1 MKAGRCNRK
10 GNIYYELGRS
20 HQLQNLTIFLGFRV
34 FGYFGGYF
42 RYFGVLLA
50 SNLFPSDV
58 LMHVH
63 SQMCLMQG
71 YYYRANRRLN
81 KEYFQNYDECFR
93 PRSEGNQC
101 VSKNLLQMSAF
112 LLLYFSIPSKS
123 ACFHLYNCIISTI
136 GERNFALTL
145 GSKDRGFRWKSVLF
159 CLSAKLLS
167 AENCRIILSHSCH
180 VQQGLDYR
188 KDCLK
193 EFIASQ
199 NGILVGYTPAPTDP
213 SAIQSR

>member
-1 MKAGRCNRK
+1 
-10 GNIYYELGRS
+10 
-20 HQLQNLTIFLGFRV
+20 
-34 FGYFGGYF
+34 
-42 RYFGVLLA
+42 
-50 SNLFPSDV
+50 
-58 LMHVH
+58 
-63 SQMCLMQG
+63 
-71 YYYRANRRLN
+71 
-81 KEYFQNYDECFR
+81 
-93 PRSEGNQC
+93 
-101 VSKNLLQMSAF
+101 MSAF
-112 LLLYFSIPSKS
+112 LLLYFGIPSKS
-123 ACFHLYNCIISTI
+123 AFFHFYNSIVISTI

-167 AENCRIILSHSCH
+167 AENCRIISSHSCH

-193 EFIASQ
+193 EFITFQ